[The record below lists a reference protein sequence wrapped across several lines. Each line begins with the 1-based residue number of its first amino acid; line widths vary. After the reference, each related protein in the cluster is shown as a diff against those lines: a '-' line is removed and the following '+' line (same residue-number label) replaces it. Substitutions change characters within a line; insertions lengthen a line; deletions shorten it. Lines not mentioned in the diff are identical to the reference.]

1 VGIGF
6 GATTCIETRVE
17 VQATNMQVLCRMNGA
32 FCSADLAGFRG
43 VVEKPSA
50 LFIYAA
56 SACLTPCD
64 ETPIHPL
71 DAHGL
76 PGSSEARV

>member
-1 VGIGF
+1 
-6 GATTCIETRVE
+6 
-17 VQATNMQVLCRMNGA
+17 MNGA